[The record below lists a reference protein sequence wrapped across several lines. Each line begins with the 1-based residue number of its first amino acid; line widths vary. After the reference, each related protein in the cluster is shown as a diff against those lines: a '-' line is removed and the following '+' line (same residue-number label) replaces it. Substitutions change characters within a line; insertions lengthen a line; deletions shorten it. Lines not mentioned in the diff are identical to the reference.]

1 MKPEDQERHDRFMQS
16 FEAAM
21 RVLGETVAQRQ
32 LEYNTITPIQELLQS
47 PDAALGMAELKM
59 KRARDQISR
68 WHLVPGGKAKASA
81 EDSLIDGMAYLGFA
95 WAWLQEPRPGVDNE

>member
-16 FEAAM
+16 FETAM

-32 LEYNTITPIQELLQS
+32 LEYNTVTPIQELLQS
-47 PDAALGMAELKM
+47 ADAALGMAELKM
-59 KRARDQISR
+59 KRARDQITR
-68 WHLVPGGKAKASA
+68 WNLAPSAKARASV

-95 WAWLQEPRPGVDNE
+95 WAWLQEPRPGADDE